1 MREREEC
8 DSGCSGSPS
17 IWQALCYNPR
27 PEGGTMDII
36 SQLKEE
42 RAKIAGQ
49 LNALDA
55 AIAALSG
62 LDRRGGSRGPRRMSA
77 SARAKISAA
86 QKARWAKAKGHKVV
100 PIKAGKRRISAAGL
114 ANIRAATKARWARWR
129 AAKK

>member
-8 DSGCSGSPS
+8 DSGCDGSPS

-49 LNALDA
+49 LNALDT
-55 AIAALSG
+55 AITALSG

-86 QKARWAKAKGHKVV
+86 QKARWAKTKGHKVV
-100 PIKAGKRRISAAGL
+100 PDQSRQATYFSSGISE
-114 ANIRAATKARWARWR
+114 
-129 AAKK
+129 

>member
-1 MREREEC
+1 
-8 DSGCSGSPS
+8 
-17 IWQALCYNPR
+17 
-27 PEGGTMDII
+27 MDII

-49 LNALDA
+49 LNALDT
-55 AIAALSG
+55 AIAALGG

-100 PIKAGKRRISAAGL
+100 PIKAGKRRISAAGISEYQSG
-114 ANIRAATKARWARWR
+114 N
-129 AAKK
+129 

>member
-17 IWQALCYNPR
+17 IRQALCYNPH
-27 PEGGTMDII
+27 PEGGTMDIV

-49 LNALDA
+49 LNALDT
-55 AIAALSG
+55 AITALSG

-77 SARAKISAA
+77 SARAKISAESA
-86 QKARWAKAKGHKVV
+86 LGKNKG
-100 PIKAGKRRISAAGL
+100 PQGCPDQSRQATYFSSGISEYQSG
-114 ANIRAATKARWARWR
+114 N
-129 AAKK
+129 